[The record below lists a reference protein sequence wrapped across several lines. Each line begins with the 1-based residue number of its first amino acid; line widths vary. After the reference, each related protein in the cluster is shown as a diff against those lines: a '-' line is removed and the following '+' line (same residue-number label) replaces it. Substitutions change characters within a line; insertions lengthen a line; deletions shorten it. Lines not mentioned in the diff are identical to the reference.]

1 MTLQAAH
8 IARATRPTP
17 ACLSVIV
24 PCYNE
29 EEVIGMSYDRLTTA
43 LSALCDDQVT
53 SYELIFVDDGSRDQ
67 TAHLLR
73 AFAETDDKV
82 RVVLLSRNFGH
93 QPAVTAGLDHA
104 VGDCCVIIDADL
116 QDPPELIADMVK
128 LWREG
133 FDVVYGQRTDRDG
146 ESAFKIAT
154 ARAFYRGLN
163 AISDVDI
170 PLDVGDFRLIDRC
183 VMDAI
188 ADMPERDRFLRGMIS
203 WVGYR
208 QTALPYKRAAR
219 AAGHS
224 KYPLTKMI
232 RFALDGMLSF
242 SLAPLRFVITI
253 GSWIVVAAVL
263 GIIYAVINRL
273 FSDQWVSGWTMLFIA
288 IMFMGG
294 VQLMVLGVIGEYVG
308 RIYMATKARPL
319 YLVKHTVGLK
329 RER

>member
-1 MTLQAAH
+1 
-8 IARATRPTP
+8 
-17 ACLSVIV
+17 
-24 PCYNE
+24 
-29 EEVIGMSYDRLTTA
+29 MSKKSNVR
-43 LSALCDDQVT
+43 
-53 SYELIFVDDGSRDQ
+53 YEIIYVDDGSRDQ
-67 TAHLLR
+67 TAHLLGEI
-73 AFAETDDKV
+73 AKADACV
-82 RVVLLSRNFGH
+82 RVIALSRNFGH

-104 VGDCCVIIDADL
+104 IGDCAVIIDADL

-128 LWREG
+128 LWRDG

-163 AISDVDI
+163 ALSDVDI

-208 QTALPYKRAAR
+208 QAALPYRRAAR
-219 AAGHS
+219 AAGES
-224 KYPLTKMI
+224 KYPLAKMI
-232 RFALDGMLSF
+232 RFAVDGVLSF

-253 GSWIVVAAVL
+253 GLWIVVAAML
-263 GIIYAVINRL
+263 GIGYALINRL
-273 FSDQWVSGWTMLFIA
+273 FTDQWVSGWTMLFIA

-294 VQLMVLGVIGEYVG
+294 VQL
-308 RIYMATKARPL
+308 
-319 YLVKHTVGLK
+319 TVHFTS
-329 RER
+329 